1 MHLGSGRSW
10 DPVMKQWIWYP
21 LSLKGLGDMQVE
33 VSRWSGVLG
42 EEEPTDRYLGESE
55 PLWG

>member
-1 MHLGSGRSW
+1 M
-10 DPVMKQWIWYP
+10 MKQWIWYP